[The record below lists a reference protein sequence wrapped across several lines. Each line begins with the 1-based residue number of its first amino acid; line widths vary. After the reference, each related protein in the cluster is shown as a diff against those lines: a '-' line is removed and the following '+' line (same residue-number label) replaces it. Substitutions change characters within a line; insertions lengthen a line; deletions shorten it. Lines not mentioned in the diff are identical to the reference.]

1 MAAQLTLD
9 IDMPDAAGLPAF
21 RTSFKTDVATGL
33 GIAADKVIITG
44 VAAGSVIVDFY
55 IAPADDGSALVEAD
69 AVTTALAAGV
79 SVAGATLT
87 ADSVT
92 SAPAVTAAPDA
103 EPDTDPAP
111 APAPATPA
119 PAPAPAATSGAAS
132 ATAVAGVAVAALAFL
147 Q

>member
-9 IDMPDAAGLPAF
+9 IEMPDAAGLPAF
-21 RTSFKTDVATGL
+21 RTNFKTDVATEL
-33 GIAADKVIITG
+33 GIAADKVIITA
-44 VAAGSVIVDFY
+44 VAAGSVVVDFY

-69 AVTTALAAGV
+69 AVATALAAGV

-92 SAPAVTAAPDA
+92 SAPAVTAAA
-103 EPDTDPAP
+103 GP
-111 APAPATPA
+111 APAPAT

>member
-55 IAPADDGSALVEAD
+55 IAPADDGTALVEAD

-103 EPDTDPAP
+103 EPDTGPAP
-111 APAPATPA
+111 APAPAT

-132 ATAVAGVAVAALAFL
+132 ATAVAGVVAAALAFL